1 MRKAVDRNHSSVHR
15 NQREEFEVERSEAF
29 ELLGKYVEGDVVL
42 KHSLSVESSMRQ
54 MARFYGED
62 IEKFGLAG
70 LLHDIDYE
78 KFPETHPHSGTPILR
93 EAGVPEDIVSAILGH
108 ATESPRDTLMAK
120 ALFAVDELSSFV
132 TACALMRPSRSY
144 DDLEVSSVNKKLKS
158 KGFARGV
165 DRELIDIGASELGL
179 DKDLLIMEVI
189 KGLRTREKELT
200 LLGYSTL

>member
-1 MRKAVDRNHSSVHR
+1 LI
-15 NQREEFEVERSEAF
+15 REENNMDRSEAF
-29 ELLGKYVEGDVVL
+29 GLLRKYVEGDVVL

-62 IEKFGLAG
+62 IEEFGLAG

-78 KFPETHPHSGTPILR
+78 KFPETHPYSGTPILR
-93 EAGVPEDIVSAILGH
+93 EAGVPEEIVSAILGH
-108 ATESPRDTLMAK
+108 ATDGPRDTLMAK

-165 DRELIDIGASELGL
+165 DRELIDIGAAELGL
-179 DKDLLIMEVI
+179 DKDVLIMEVI
-189 KGLRTREKELT
+189 KGLRTREKELA

>member
-1 MRKAVDRNHSSVHR
+1 MIEAVDRKVWPVDR
-15 NQREEFEVERSEAF
+15 NDKGGNYMDRQEAF
-29 ELLGKYVEGDVVL
+29 ELLRKYVEGDVVL

-54 MARFYGED
+54 MARYYGED
-62 IEKFGLAG
+62 VEEYGLAG

-78 KFPETHPHSGTPILR
+78 KFPETHPHSGTPILK
-93 EAGVPEDIVSAILGH
+93 EAGVPEEIITAILGH
-108 ATESPRDTLMAK
+108 ATEGPRDTIMAK

-165 DRELIDIGASELGL
+165 DRELIDIGAAELGL
-179 DKDLLIMEVI
+179 EKDILIMEVI
-189 KGLRTREKELT
+189 KGLRIREQELSH
-200 LLGYSTL
+200 LGYSTL